1 MILMEF
7 KRAFRYRWSEREEG
21 ARYGETR
28 RNIPG
33 SCKK

>member
-1 MILMEF
+1 MIRMAF
-7 KRAFRYRWSEREEG
+7 KRALRYRWSEREEG
-21 ARYGETR
+21 ARDGETR